1 MLDKILKIV
10 LFGRFFLI
18 SFFAVILI
26 LMNIYSYPIPYFL
39 LFFLLFISGLINLN
53 FMFKKPSQIKNIHLF
68 YQANVDL
75 IWIGLFFFF
84 AGGYKNPLIFL
95 MLIPM
100 VSAALTLYKKYLII
114 YSIESIITFFLV
126 CFYTQPISHLSM
138 NYFGGFSGNLNLWGV
153 LIAYLII
160 TSLIVWYFFWI
171 MQLNRESDEEFSK
184 AKELL
189 LKKDKNIHMTSF
201 AATTAH
207 QLGTPMATIA
217 MKYEELRRMVTSEK
231 AKDALEVIKSQLF
244 KCKDIIKSINN
255 YNFSKSNKNIQL
267 SYFVKM
273 LKDFYSQSMNSIKIN
288 FNYESKQNVKIKYD
302 DMLFHSIIH
311 IIDNAIHDSKS
322 MVRVSLFLDNQNL
335 VLEIQNDGKK
345 FKKNILDDKP
355 KSKKDFGMGMGLY
368 LSKIIIER
376 YEGSLDVHYVNKTN
390 VVKVCLP
397 QKSVIYNK

>member
-1 MLDKILKIV
+1 MD
-10 LFGRFFLI
+10 
-18 SFFAVILI
+18 
-26 LMNIYSYPIPYFL
+26 
-39 LFFLLFISGLINLN
+39 
-53 FMFKKPSQIKNIHLF
+53 
-68 YQANVDL
+68 
-75 IWIGLFFFF
+75 WIIFFF

-114 YSIESIITFFLV
+114 YSIESIITFSLV

-153 LIAYLII
+153 LIAYFII

-189 LKKDKNIHMTSF
+189 LKDKNIHITSF

-217 MKYEELRRMVTSEK
+217 MKYEELSRMVTSEK

-255 YNFSKSNKNIQL
+255 YNFQKSNKNIQL
-267 SYFVKM
+267 SSFVKM

-311 IIDNAIHDSKS
+311 IIDNAIHDSKAWLKL
-322 MVRVSLFLDNQNL
+322 VYFL
-335 VLEIQNDGKK
+335 
-345 FKKNILDDKP
+345 
-355 KSKKDFGMGMGLY
+355 
-368 LSKIIIER
+368 II
-376 YEGSLDVHYVNKTN
+376 KT
-390 VVKVCLP
+390 L
-397 QKSVIYNK
+397 